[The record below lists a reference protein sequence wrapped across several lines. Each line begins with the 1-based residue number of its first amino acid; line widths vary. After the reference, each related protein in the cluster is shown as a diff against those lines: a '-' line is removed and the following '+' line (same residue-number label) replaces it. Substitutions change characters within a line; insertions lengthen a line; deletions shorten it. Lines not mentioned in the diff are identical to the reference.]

1 MVPQFNG
8 GAYSPVTPNNG
19 NPNTV
24 YNQPRQD
31 DQAIPYM
38 PAFEQPFGGGEMR
51 ITAAPGYGP
60 EPVLPEQAVKPVG
73 NVAPDLP
80 MNKPTAGVQPVFGNE
95 QAVKPTVSAGMPS
108 FAKPPVPEIPSLAKP
123 PARDTNPF
131 VQFAQGPATNQVSL
145 AGYNNMSRS
154 PYSLTLEQPP
164 EPTGRI
170 SVNTMYSDGLR
181 SLMSE
186 LTSLQRP
193 VATIPIPGVTQ
204 PTQPTQPGTTT
215 TPTQPGTT
223 NPIPIGPRLPGVATG
238 NTGVLNPDNNLIGRD
253 VVDYGRRAEVA
264 NGFGSGNFTGIG
276 SLLGLQG
283 QRATMFDSRV
293 TDIYN
298 GMYPEQRAVFT
309 DAAATINN
317 PDAPEEEKQAAW
329 ERFKAFL
336 GREWESFKDDLRNPG
351 RFFRDPSNWLDMA
364 VPGAGMLWDA
374 ISRNQYANP
383 DTRPRTDLGNARV
396 DVRAPIVNGTSSRV
410 DIPIQPIARDSY
422 LFRTPGN
429 PQGTPTSDAAGGG
442 GGGASGGTGGNAG
455 GAGGMTGAGG
465 SSRIVNPW
473 DQKPGSRLPRR
484 PS

>member
-108 FAKPPVPEIPSLAKP
+108 FSKPPVPEIPSLAKP

-204 PTQPTQPGTTT
+204 PTQPTQPGTT

-317 PDAPEEEKQAAW
+317 PDAPEEEKQSAW
-329 ERFKAFL
+329 ERIKAFL

-383 DTRPRTDLGNARV
+383 DTRPITSTGTVTVGQANQ
-396 DVRAPIVNGTSSRV
+396 APRPN
-410 DIPIQPIARDSY
+410 IPVQPII
-422 LFRTPGN
+422 RTPMN
-429 PQGTPTSDAAGGG
+429 PDGTPGTPAAPSGGN
-442 GGGASGGTGGNAG
+442 ASGGGSTGSG
-455 GAGGMTGAGG
+455 GVGSTGGMTGAGG